1 MHVWWDEKVC
11 FWEGVCACV
20 GSGRMCVWSVMVR
33 WEEVCMRVCGHGE
46 VGRCVSARVCV
57 CVSVYVCD
65 HGEVAREGIMQDGKK
80 NKCQKT
86 RCEC

>member
-33 WEEVCMRVCGHGE
+33 WEEVCMHVCG
-46 VGRCVSARVCV
+46 
-57 CVSVYVCD
+57 

-86 RCEC
+86 RYEC